1 MNTHTYTFT
10 LGHARCTVIADGGT
24 PATLD
29 SMYMRFP
36 NVKKAAM
43 QSAWE
48 SLYGEEGEAPWSMN
62 CLLVQ
67 TADYCVLVDTGIGAG
82 SRGNTGQ
89 LLSRLQAVVP
99 PDAVDTVIITHGHPD
114 HIGGLVQ
121 DGQLVFTNA
130 EIVMQQE
137 ELAHWQSVAQKNVDY
152 GRYLTPILDAVGSR
166 LKLVN
171 GRVDIVPGI
180 EGFTAP
186 GHTPA
191 HMVLRLTFGD
201 DTLLHIVDAWHS
213 EVQLAHPEWSPRFDT
228 DPQQAA
234 ETRAALMAAAADESV
249 QVLAYHLGFPGLGFV
264 RRHGEAFRWETAVAS
279 L

>member
-29 SMYMRFP
+29 SMYTRFP
-36 NVKKAAM
+36 NVDNEAM
-43 QSAWE
+43 QAVWA
-48 SLYGEEGEAPWSMN
+48 SLYGEKGEAPWSMN

-67 TADYCVLVDTGIGAG
+67 TDDHNVLVDTGVGAG
-82 SRGNTGQ
+82 RGGNAGQ
-89 LLSRLQAVVP
+89 LLSRLQAVLP
-99 PDAVDTVIITHGHPD
+99 PGEVDMVIITHGHPD

-121 DGQLVFTNA
+121 DGHMVFANA
-130 EIVMQQE
+130 EVVMQQD
-137 ELAHWQSVAQKNVDY
+137 ELAHWQAVAQQNADY
-152 GRYLTPILDAVGSR
+152 GRYLTPILDVIGSQ

-171 GRVDIVPGI
+171 GRIEIIPGI
-180 EGFTAP
+180 EGFLAP

-191 HMVLRLTFGD
+191 HMALRLTFGD

-228 DPQQAA
+228 DPRQAA
-234 ETRAALMAAAADESV
+234 ETRAALMAVAADEPI

-264 RRHGEAFRWETAVAS
+264 RRQGEAFRWETAVTT
-279 L
+279 